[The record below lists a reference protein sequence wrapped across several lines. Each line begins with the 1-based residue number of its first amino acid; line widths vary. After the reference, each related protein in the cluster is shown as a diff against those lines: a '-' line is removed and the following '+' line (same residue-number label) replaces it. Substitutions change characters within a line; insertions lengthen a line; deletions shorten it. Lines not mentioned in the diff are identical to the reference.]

1 MEHELRIFIAD
12 DHPIFR
18 KGLRQVIESGSRMN
32 VLAEAEDGI
41 TALEQIEAL
50 HPDIAI
56 LDVDMPGMNGIEIT
70 KLLYQRKC
78 KTKVIVLTMYKEE
91 ELFNEAL
98 DHGVLA
104 YLLKDNA
111 AKELLNAINAV
122 MKNEYYICPVIS
134 NFLINRNLRSKQL
147 EKAKPVLENL
157 TPAEK
162 QILRLIADSKTSK
175 EIADDLHISFRTVE
189 NHRTNICNK
198 LSLHGSHALLK
209 FAFDNKKRL

>member
-1 MEHELRIFIAD
+1 MEHELRIIIAD

-18 KGLRQVIESGSRMN
+18 KGLRQVIESGSELN
-32 VLAEAEDGI
+32 VVAEAEDGT
-41 TALEQIEAL
+41 TALSKIVELQ
-50 HPDIAI
+50 PDVAI
-56 LDVDMPGMNGIEIT
+56 LDVDMPGMNGIEIA
-70 KLLYQRKC
+70 KELQLRNL
-78 KTKVIVLTMYKEE
+78 KTKIIVLTMYREE

-98 DHGVLA
+98 DHGVIA

-122 MKNEYYICPVIS
+122 MKNEYYICPMIS
-134 NFLINRNLRSKQL
+134 SFLINRNVRSKQL
-147 EKAKPVLENL
+147 ETIKPALENL

-162 QILRLIADSKTSK
+162 QILRFIADSKTSK

-198 LSLHGSHALLK
+198 LDLHGSHALLK
-209 FAFDNKKRL
+209 FAFDNKHLL